1 MAQHSRERACLEDPF
16 AELPFDL
23 PMDGGV
29 LREASSPAMKCW
41 HWISLTAVAW
51 AMVACAGR
59 RGGGEGAPVASTGG
73 AARSGESIYRRDCA
87 RCHGPQGEG
96 VAGQYDE
103 TLYGEQSVTSLAR
116 YIHRTMP
123 DDRKEKTSEVE
134 ALAVAEFIHS
144 AFYSPQ
150 ARARNTPARI
160 DFSRLTQR
168 RYRESVADLISG
180 FTPVRQTSQSG
191 GLQAEYFQSKGMN
204 KKDKSALKRIDPF
217 IRFDY
222 GTNSPTP
229 DITAD
234 QFSIAWSGSV
244 LAPESGEYQFRVTT
258 PNGARLY
265 VNTDLAAGDSNR
277 RDDSDAKREAALVDL
292 WVSSGGVERQ
302 ATASLYLLGGR
313 SYPLRLDY
321 FKFKEKTAAIRLE
334 WKPPQGPWAVIPAS
348 VLSPENSSATPVIG
362 TAFPADDSSL
372 GYERGHAIS
381 KEWWRTIT
389 RAGTETSEL
398 VAGRIHRLANIPAST
413 TNRSDL
419 SARMQ
424 DFCGQFAE
432 RAFRR
437 PLDTELRSRVVTR
450 WFQPGIALEDSVKR
464 SVLATMTSPRFLYP
478 ELAGQQDS
486 HTVAARLALVLWDSL
501 PDEALRKAADRGEL
515 MTPEQI
521 RAQAQRMVRNPRTR
535 AKMGGFFDHWLDTD
549 EAQDLAKDPK
559 TYPGFD
565 AELIQDLRTSLNH
578 FVESVVWSDAS
589 DYRQLLL
596 SDELHLN
603 AALRRYYG
611 VEKNER
617 PPGAT
622 HAPAEADAFIP
633 VRFDPEQRAGV
644 LTHPFLLSTHAYY
657 RSSSP
662 IHRGVFLTRN
672 VLGRFLKPPPM
683 AIEFMDDRFDPSLT
697 MREKV
702 TQLTEKPQCMACHA
716 TINPLGFSL
725 EQFDAVGRFRSEDN
739 RKPVNATS
747 EYLTADGKT
756 VTLRGP
762 RDLAR
767 HAAESPEA
775 RRGFVRQLFQYTVQ
789 QAPTAYGPDRL
800 QKLDSAFQESGCNIR
815 QLLVEIAIQSATF
828 DPKNPPGK

>member
-1 MAQHSRERACLEDPF
+1 MNALNLAIDPRREFRDWTR
-16 AELPFDL
+16 
-23 PMDGGV
+23 V
-29 LREASSPAMKCW
+29 RMKRF
-41 HWISLTAVAW
+41 HWISLIVTGLTVA
-51 AMVACAGR
+51 ACAGR
-59 RGGGEGAPVASTGG
+59 RGGSASSVAHATAST
-73 AARSGESIYRRDCA
+73 RSGDTIYREDCA

-103 TLYGEQSVTSLAR
+103 TLYGEQSVASLAR

-123 DDRKEKTSEVE
+123 DDRPEKTSE
-134 ALAVAEFIHS
+134 ADARLVAEFIHG

-150 ARARNTPARI
+150 ARARNTPERI
-160 DFSRLTQR
+160 EFSRLTQR
-168 RYRESVADLISG
+168 RYRESIADLLSG
-180 FTPVRQTSQSG
+180 FTESRQTERSG

-204 KKDKSALKRIDPF
+204 KKDKSALQRIDPTV
-217 IRFDY
+217 RFDF

-277 RDDSDAKREAALVDL
+277 RDDSDAKREVALIDL

-302 ATASLYLLGGR
+302 GSGALYLLGGR

-321 FKFKEKTAAIRLE
+321 FKFKEKTAAVRLE
-334 WKPPQGPWAVIPAS
+334 WKPPHGPWTGIPSS
-348 VLSPENSSATPVIG
+348 VLSPDPSSATPVIG

-372 GYERGHAIS
+372 GYERGHSIS

-389 RAGTETSEL
+389 RAGTETSER
-398 VAGRIHRLANIPAST
+398 VAGRIHRLAGIPANQ
-413 TNRSDL
+413 TNRTEL
-419 SARMQ
+419 SRRMQ
-424 DFCGQFAE
+424 DFCAQLAE

-437 PLDTELRSRVVTR
+437 PLDAELRRRTVDV
-450 WFQPGIALEDSVKR
+450 WFQPGVALEDSVKR
-464 SVLATMTSPRFLYP
+464 SVLAVLTSPRFLYP
-478 ELAGQQDS
+478 ELEGRQDS
-486 HTVAARLALVLWDSL
+486 HATAARLALVLWDSL
-501 PDEALRKAADRGEL
+501 PDEALRKAADRNEVT
-515 MTPEQI
+515 TPEQI
-521 RAQAQRMVRNPRTR
+521 RAQAQRMIQNPR
-535 AKMGGFFDHWLDTD
+535 AKAKLRGFFDHWLDTD
-549 EAQDLAKDPK
+549 AADEIAKDPK
-559 TYPGFD
+559 AYPGFD
-565 AELIQDLRTSLNH
+565 AELVQDLRTSLNH
-578 FVESVVWSDAS
+578 FVESVVWSPAS

-596 SDELHLN
+596 SDEIHLN
-603 AALRRYYG
+603 APLRRYYG
-611 VEKNER
+611 VESAR
-617 PPGAT
+617 SLHGGAGGGST
-622 HAPAEADAFIP
+622 NAVDDAFVP

-644 LTHPFLLSTHAYY
+644 LTHPFLLSAHSYY

-662 IHRGVFLTRN
+662 IHRGVFLTRK

-725 EQFDAVGRFRSEDN
+725 EQFDAAGRFRLEDT
-739 RKPVNATS
+739 RKPVNATA
-747 EYLTADGKT
+747 EYQTADGKT
-756 VTLRGP
+756 LTLRGP

-767 HAAESPEA
+767 HAAESPDA
-775 RRGFVRQLFQYTVQ
+775 RRGFVRQLFQHTVQ
-789 QAPTAYGPDRL
+789 QAPGAYGAESLP
-800 QKLDSAFQESGCNIR
+800 KLDSAFEDSGCNIR
-815 QLLVEIAIQSATF
+815 QLLVEIAVHTATL
-828 DPKNPPGK
+828 DPKNLSRK

>member
-1 MAQHSRERACLEDPF
+1 
-16 AELPFDL
+16 
-23 PMDGGV
+23 
-29 LREASSPAMKCW
+29 MKRF
-41 HWISLTAVAW
+41 HWISLIVTGLTVA
-51 AMVACAGR
+51 ACAGR
-59 RGGGEGAPVASTGG
+59 RGGSDSSVARATAPT
-73 AARSGESIYRRDCA
+73 RSGDIIYREDCA

-103 TLYGEQSVTSLAR
+103 TLYGEQSVASLAR

-123 DDRKEKTSEVE
+123 DDRKEKTSE
-134 ALAVAEFIHS
+134 ADARMVAEFIHG

-150 ARARNTPARI
+150 ARARNTPERI
-160 DFSRLTQR
+160 EFSRLTQR
-168 RYRESVADLISG
+168 RYRESVADLLSG
-180 FTPVRQTSQSG
+180 FTESRQTERSG

-204 KKDKSALKRIDPF
+204 KKDKSALQRVDP
-217 IRFDY
+217 IVRFDY

-244 LAPESGEYQFRVTT
+244 LAPESGDYQFRVTT

-277 RDDSDAKREAALVDL
+277 RDDSDAKREAALIDL

-302 ATASLYLLGGR
+302 GAGALYLLGGR

-321 FKFKEKTAAIRLE
+321 FKFKEKTAAVKLE
-334 WKPPQGPWAVIPAS
+334 WKPPHGPWTLIPSS
-348 VLSPENSSATPVIG
+348 VLSPDPSSATPVIG

-372 GYERGHAIS
+372 GYERGHSIS

-398 VAGRIHRLANIPAST
+398 VAGRIHRLAGIPADQ
-413 TNRSDL
+413 TNRAEL
-419 SARMQ
+419 SRRMQ
-424 DFCGQFAE
+424 DFCAQLAE

-437 PLDTELRSRVVTR
+437 PLDTELRRRTVDL
-450 WFQPGIALEDSVKR
+450 WFQPGVALEDSVKR
-464 SVLATMTSPRFLYP
+464 SVLAVMTSPRFLYP
-478 ELAGQQDS
+478 ETEGRQDS
-486 HTVAARLALVLWDSL
+486 HSTAARLALVLWDSL
-501 PDEALRKAADRGEL
+501 PDEVLRKAADRGEVS
-515 MTPEQI
+515 TPEQI
-521 RAQAQRMVRNPRTR
+521 RAQARRMIQNPR
-535 AKMGGFFDHWLDTD
+535 AKAKLRGFFDHWLDTD
-549 EAQDLAKDPK
+549 AADEIARDPK
-559 TYPGFD
+559 AYPGFD
-565 AELIQDLRTSLNH
+565 AELVQDLRTSLNH
-578 FVESVVWSDAS
+578 FVESVVWSPSS

-603 AALRRYYG
+603 APLRRYYG
-611 VEKNER
+611 VE
-617 PPGAT
+617 GARSLHGGEGGGST
-622 HAPAEADAFIP
+622 NAVADAFVP

-644 LTHPFLLSTHAYY
+644 LTHPFLLSAHSYY

-662 IHRGVFLTRN
+662 IHRGVFLTRK

-725 EQFDAVGRFRSEDN
+725 EQFDAAGRFRLEDG
-739 RKPVNATS
+739 RKPVNATA
-747 EYLTADGKT
+747 EYQTADGKT
-756 VTLRGP
+756 LTLRGP

-767 HAAESPEA
+767 HAAESPDA
-775 RRGFVRQLFQYTVQ
+775 RRGFVRQLFQHTVQ
-789 QAPTAYGPDRL
+789 QAPGAYGAESL
-800 QKLDSAFQESGCNIR
+800 QKLDSGFEHSGCNIR
-815 QLLVEIAIQSATF
+815 ELLVEIAVHTATL
-828 DPKNPPGK
+828 DPKNLSRK

>member
-1 MAQHSRERACLEDPF
+1 
-16 AELPFDL
+16 
-23 PMDGGV
+23 
-29 LREASSPAMKCW
+29 
-41 HWISLTAVAW
+41 
-51 AMVACAGR
+51 
-59 RGGGEGAPVASTGG
+59 
-73 AARSGESIYRRDCA
+73 
-87 RCHGPQGEG
+87 
-96 VAGQYDE
+96 
-103 TLYGEQSVTSLAR
+103 
-116 YIHRTMP
+116 
-123 DDRKEKTSEVE
+123 
-134 ALAVAEFIHS
+134 
-144 AFYSPQ
+144 
-150 ARARNTPARI
+150 
-160 DFSRLTQR
+160 
-168 RYRESVADLISG
+168 
-180 FTPVRQTSQSG
+180 
-191 GLQAEYFQSKGMN
+191 
-204 KKDKSALKRIDPF
+204 
-217 IRFDY
+217 
-222 GTNSPTP
+222 
-229 DITAD
+229 
-234 QFSIAWSGSV
+234 
-244 LAPESGEYQFRVTT
+244 
-258 PNGARLY
+258 
-265 VNTDLAAGDSNR
+265 
-277 RDDSDAKREAALVDL
+277 
-292 WVSSGGVERQ
+292 
-302 ATASLYLLGGR
+302 
-313 SYPLRLDY
+313 
-321 FKFKEKTAAIRLE
+321 
-334 WKPPQGPWAVIPAS
+334 
-348 VLSPENSSATPVIG
+348 
-362 TAFPADDSSL
+362 
-372 GYERGHAIS
+372 
-381 KEWWRTIT
+381 
-389 RAGTETSEL
+389 
-398 VAGRIHRLANIPAST
+398 
-413 TNRSDL
+413 
-419 SARMQ
+419 MQ

-617 PPGAT
+617 PPVAT

>member
-1 MAQHSRERACLEDPF
+1 MRRF
-16 AELPFDL
+16 
-23 PMDGGV
+23 
-29 LREASSPAMKCW
+29 
-41 HWISLTAVAW
+41 HWISLIVAGLTL
-51 AMVACAGR
+51 AACAGR
-59 RGGGEGAPVASTGG
+59 RGGNEGSVAHSTPST
-73 AARSGESIYRRDCA
+73 RSGNSIYREDCA

-123 DDRKEKTSEVE
+123 DDRKEKTSE
-134 ALAVAEFIHS
+134 ADARAVAEFIHG
-144 AFYSPQ
+144 AFYSPH

-160 DFSRLTQR
+160 EFSRLTQR
-168 RYRESVADLISG
+168 RYRESVADLLSG
-180 FTPVRQTSQSG
+180 FAETRQTERSG

-204 KKDKSALKRIDPF
+204 KKDKSALQRIDA
-217 IRFDY
+217 IVRFDF

-229 DITAD
+229 NITAD

-277 RDDSDAKREAALVDL
+277 RDDSDAKREEALVDL

-302 ATASLYLLGGR
+302 GSGTLHLLGGR

-321 FKFKEKTAAIRLE
+321 FKFKEKTAAVRLE
-334 WKPPQGPWAVIPAS
+334 WKPPHGPWTGIPSS
-348 VLSPENSSATPVIG
+348 VLSPDASSATPIIG
-362 TAFPADDSSL
+362 TAFPAEDSSL
-372 GYERGHAIS
+372 GYERGHSIS

-398 VAGRIHRLANIPAST
+398 VAERLPRLAGLPADL
-413 TNRSDL
+413 TNRTEL
-419 SARMQ
+419 SRRMQ
-424 DFCGQFAE
+424 DFCAQLAE

-437 PLDTELRSRVVTR
+437 PLDTELRHRTVDL
-450 WFQPGIALEDSVKR
+450 WFQPGVALEDSVKR
-464 SVLATMTSPRFLYP
+464 SVLAVMTSPRFLYP
-478 ELAGQQDS
+478 ESEGRQDS
-486 HTVAARLALVLWDSL
+486 HATAARLALVLWDSL
-501 PDEALRKAADRGEL
+501 PDETLRKAANRGEVS
-515 MTPEQI
+515 TPDQI
-521 RAQAQRMVRNPRTR
+521 RAQARRMIQNPR
-535 AKMGGFFDHWLDTD
+535 AKAKLRGFFDHWLDA
-549 EAQDLAKDPK
+549 EAADDIAKDPK
-559 TYPGFD
+559 SYPGFD
-565 AELIQDLRTSLNH
+565 AELVQDLRTSLNH
-578 FVESVVWSDAS
+578 FVDSVVWSEAS

-603 AALRRYYG
+603 ASLHRYYG
-611 VEKNER
+611 VESLGSTQR
-617 PPGAT
+617 GVGGGAT
-622 HAPAEADAFIP
+622 NALDDAFVP
-633 VRFDPEQRAGV
+633 VRFNPEQRAGV
-644 LTHPFLLSTHAYY
+644 LTHPFLLSAHSYY

-662 IHRGVFLTRN
+662 IHRGVFLTRK

-725 EQFDAVGRFRSEDN
+725 EQFDAAGRFRLEDT

-747 EYLTADGKT
+747 EYQTADGKT
-756 VTLRGP
+756 LTLRGP

-767 HAAESPEA
+767 HAAESPDA
-775 RRGFVRQLFQYTVQ
+775 RRGFVRQLFQNTVQ
-789 QAPTAYGPDRL
+789 QAPDAYGVGSL
-800 QKLDSAFQESGCNIR
+800 QKLDLAFEHSGCNVR
-815 QLLVEIAIQSATF
+815 QLLVEIAVHTATL
-828 DPKNPPGK
+828 DPKNPSRK

>member
-1 MAQHSRERACLEDPF
+1 MRRF
-16 AELPFDL
+16 
-23 PMDGGV
+23 
-29 LREASSPAMKCW
+29 
-41 HWISLTAVAW
+41 HWISLIVAGLTL
-51 AMVACAGR
+51 AACAGR
-59 RGGGEGAPVASTGG
+59 RGGNEGSVAHSTPST
-73 AARSGESIYRRDCA
+73 RSGNTIYREDCA

-103 TLYGEQSVTSLAR
+103 TLYGEQSMTSLAR

-123 DDRKEKTSEVE
+123 DDRKEKTSE
-134 ALAVAEFIHS
+134 ADARAVAEFIHG

-160 DFSRLTQR
+160 EFSRLTQR
-168 RYRESVADLISG
+168 RYRESVADLLSG
-180 FTPVRQTSQSG
+180 FAETRQTERSG

-204 KKDKSALKRIDPF
+204 KKDKSALQRIDP
-217 IRFDY
+217 IVRFDF

-277 RDDSDAKREAALVDL
+277 RDDSDAKREEALVDL

-302 ATASLYLLGGR
+302 GSGTLYLLGGR

-321 FKFKEKTAAIRLE
+321 FKFKEKTAAVRLE
-334 WKPPQGPWAVIPAS
+334 WKPPHGPWTGIPSS
-348 VLSPENSSATPVIG
+348 VLSPDGSSATPIIG
-362 TAFPADDSSL
+362 TAFPAEDSSL
-372 GYERGHAIS
+372 GYERGHSIS

-398 VAGRIHRLANIPAST
+398 VAERIRRLASLPADL
-413 TNRSDL
+413 TNRTEL
-419 SARMQ
+419 SRRMQ
-424 DFCGQFAE
+424 DFCSQLAE

-437 PLDTELRSRVVTR
+437 PLDTELRHRTVDL
-450 WFQPGIALEDSVKR
+450 WFQPGVALEDSVKR
-464 SVLATMTSPRFLYP
+464 SVLAVMTSPRFLYP
-478 ELAGQQDS
+478 ESEGRQDS
-486 HTVAARLALVLWDSL
+486 HTAAARLALVLWDSL
-501 PDEALRKAADRGEL
+501 PDETLRKAANRGEVS
-515 MTPEQI
+515 TPDQI
-521 RAQAQRMVRNPRTR
+521 RAQARRMIQNPR
-535 AKMGGFFDHWLDTD
+535 AKAKLRRFFDHWLDA
-549 EAQDLAKDPK
+549 EAADDIAKDPK
-559 TYPGFD
+559 SYPGFD
-565 AELIQDLRTSLNH
+565 AEMVQDLRTSLNH
-578 FVESVVWSDAS
+578 FVDSVVWSDAS

-596 SDELHLN
+596 SDELYLN
-603 AALRRYYG
+603 APLHRYYG
-611 VEKNER
+611 VESLGNTNR
-617 PPGAT
+617 GSSGGAT
-622 HAPAEADAFIP
+622 NTLDDAFVP
-633 VRFDPEQRAGV
+633 VRFNPEQRAGV
-644 LTHPFLLSTHAYY
+644 LTHPFLLSAHSYY

-662 IHRGVFLTRN
+662 IHRGVFLTRK

-725 EQFDAVGRFRSEDN
+725 EQFDAAGRFRLEDT

-747 EYLTADGKT
+747 EYQTADGKT
-756 VTLRGP
+756 LTLRGP

-767 HAAESPEA
+767 HAAESPDA
-775 RRGFVRQLFQYTVQ
+775 RRGFVRQLFQHTVQ
-789 QAPTAYGPDRL
+789 QAPDAYGAGSL
-800 QKLDSAFQESGCNIR
+800 QKLDLAFEHSCCNVR
-815 QLLVEIAIQSATF
+815 QLLVEIAVHTATL
-828 DPKNPPGK
+828 DPKNPSRK

>member
-1 MAQHSRERACLEDPF
+1 MRRF
-16 AELPFDL
+16 
-23 PMDGGV
+23 
-29 LREASSPAMKCW
+29 
-41 HWISLTAVAW
+41 HWVSLIVAGLTL
-51 AMVACAGR
+51 AACAGR
-59 RGGGEGAPVASTGG
+59 RGGNEGSVAHSTPST
-73 AARSGESIYRRDCA
+73 RSGNIIYREDCA

-103 TLYGEQSVTSLAR
+103 TLYGEQSMTSLAR

-123 DDRKEKTSEVE
+123 DDRKEKTSE
-134 ALAVAEFIHS
+134 ADARAVAEFIHG

-160 DFSRLTQR
+160 EFSRLTQR
-168 RYRESVADLISG
+168 RYRESVADLLSG
-180 FTPVRQTSQSG
+180 FAETRQTERSG

-204 KKDKSALKRIDPF
+204 KKDKSALQRIDP
-217 IRFDY
+217 IVRFDF

-229 DITAD
+229 HITAD

-277 RDDSDAKREAALVDL
+277 RDDSDAKREVALVDL

-302 ATASLYLLGGR
+302 GSGTLYLLGGR

-321 FKFKEKTAAIRLE
+321 FKFKEKTAAVRLE
-334 WKPPQGPWAVIPAS
+334 WKPPHGPWTGIPSS
-348 VLSPENSSATPVIG
+348 VLSPDASSATPIIG
-362 TAFPADDSSL
+362 TAFPAEDSSL
-372 GYERGHAIS
+372 GYERGHSIS

-398 VAGRIHRLANIPAST
+398 VAERIRRLAGLPADL
-413 TNRSDL
+413 TNRTEL
-419 SARMQ
+419 SRRMQ
-424 DFCGQFAE
+424 DFCSQLAE

-437 PLDTELRSRVVTR
+437 PLDAELRHRTVDL
-450 WFQPGIALEDSVKR
+450 WFQPGVALEDSVKR
-464 SVLATMTSPRFLYP
+464 SVLAVMTSPRFLYP
-478 ELAGQQDS
+478 ESEGRQDS
-486 HTVAARLALVLWDSL
+486 HATAARLALVLWDSL
-501 PDEALRKAADRGEL
+501 PDEALRKAANRGEVS
-515 MTPEQI
+515 TPDQI
-521 RAQAQRMVRNPRTR
+521 RAQARRMIQNPR
-535 AKMGGFFDHWLDTD
+535 AKAKLRGFFDHWLDA
-549 EAQDLAKDPK
+549 EAADDIAKDPK
-559 TYPGFD
+559 SYPGFD
-565 AELIQDLRTSLNH
+565 AEMVQDLRTSLNH
-578 FVESVVWSDAS
+578 FVDSVVWSDAS

-596 SDELHLN
+596 SDEIYLN
-603 AALRRYYG
+603 APLRRYYG
-611 VEKNER
+611 VESLGSTQR
-617 PPGAT
+617 GVGGGAT
-622 HAPAEADAFIP
+622 NALDDAFVP
-633 VRFDPEQRAGV
+633 VRFNPEQRAGV
-644 LTHPFLLSTHAYY
+644 LTHPFLLSAHSYY

-662 IHRGVFLTRN
+662 IHRGVFLTRK

-725 EQFDAVGRFRSEDN
+725 EQFDAAGRFRLEDT

-747 EYLTADGKT
+747 EYQTADGKT
-756 VTLRGP
+756 LTLRGP

-767 HAAESPEA
+767 HAAESPDA
-775 RRGFVRQLFQYTVQ
+775 RRGFVRQLFQHTVQ
-789 QAPTAYGPDRL
+789 QAPDAYGAGSL
-800 QKLDSAFQESGCNIR
+800 QKLDLAFEHSGCNVR
-815 QLLVEIAIQSATF
+815 QLLVEIAVHTATL
-828 DPKNPPGK
+828 DPKNPSRK

>member
-1 MAQHSRERACLEDPF
+1 
-16 AELPFDL
+16 
-23 PMDGGV
+23 
-29 LREASSPAMKCW
+29 MKRF
-41 HWISLTAVAW
+41 HWISLIVTGLTVA
-51 AMVACAGR
+51 ACAGR
-59 RGGGEGAPVASTGG
+59 RGGNEGSVAHSIPST
-73 AARSGESIYRRDCA
+73 RSGDIIYREDCA

-103 TLYGEQSVTSLAR
+103 TLYGEQSMTSLAR

-123 DDRKEKTSEVE
+123 DDRKEKTSE
-134 ALAVAEFIHS
+134 ADARAVAEFIHG

-160 DFSRLTQR
+160 EFSRLTQR
-168 RYRESVADLISG
+168 RYRESVADLLSG
-180 FTPVRQTSQSG
+180 FTQTRQTERSG

-204 KKDKSALKRIDPF
+204 KKDKSVLQRIDP
-217 IRFDY
+217 IVRFDF

-277 RDDSDAKREAALVDL
+277 RDDSDAKREVALVDL

-302 ATASLYLLGGR
+302 GSGTLYLLGGR

-321 FKFKEKTAAIRLE
+321 FKFKEKTAAVRLE
-334 WKPPQGPWAVIPAS
+334 WKPPHGPWTGIPSS
-348 VLSPENSSATPVIG
+348 VLSPDASSATPIIG
-362 TAFPADDSSL
+362 TAFPAEDSSL
-372 GYERGHAIS
+372 GYERGHSIS

-398 VAGRIHRLANIPAST
+398 VAERIRRLAGLPADL
-413 TNRSDL
+413 TNRTEL
-419 SARMQ
+419 SRRMQ
-424 DFCGQFAE
+424 DFCSQLAE

-437 PLDTELRSRVVTR
+437 PLDTELRHRTVDL
-450 WFQPGIALEDSVKR
+450 WFQPGVALEDSVKR
-464 SVLATMTSPRFLYP
+464 SVLAVMTSPRFLYP
-478 ELAGQQDS
+478 ESEGRQDS
-486 HTVAARLALVLWDSL
+486 HATAARLALVLWDSL
-501 PDEALRKAADRGEL
+501 PDEALRKAADRGEVV
-515 MTPEQI
+515 TPEQI
-521 RAQAQRMVRNPRTR
+521 RAQARRMIQNPR
-535 AKMGGFFDHWLDTD
+535 AKAKLRGFFDHWLDA
-549 EAQDLAKDPK
+549 EAADDIAKDPK
-559 TYPGFD
+559 SYPGFD
-565 AELIQDLRTSLNH
+565 AQLVHDLRTSLNH

-596 SDELHLN
+596 SDEIYLN
-603 AALRRYYG
+603 APLRRYYG
-611 VEKNER
+611 VESLGSTQR
-617 PPGAT
+617 GVGGGAT
-622 HAPAEADAFIP
+622 NALDDAFVP
-633 VRFDPEQRAGV
+633 VRFNPEQRAGV
-644 LTHPFLLSTHAYY
+644 LTHPFLLSAHSYY

-662 IHRGVFLTRN
+662 IHRGVFLTRK

-725 EQFDAVGRFRSEDN
+725 EQFDAAGRFRLEDT

-747 EYLTADGKT
+747 EYQTADGKT
-756 VTLRGP
+756 LTLRGP

-767 HAAESPEA
+767 HAAESPDA
-775 RRGFVRQLFQYTVQ
+775 RRGFVRQLFQHTVQ
-789 QAPTAYGPDRL
+789 QTPDAYGTGSL
-800 QKLDSAFQESGCNIR
+800 QKLDLAFEHSGCNVR
-815 QLLVEIAIQSATF
+815 QLLVEIAVHTATL
-828 DPKNPPGK
+828 DPKNPSRK

>member
-1 MAQHSRERACLEDPF
+1 
-16 AELPFDL
+16 
-23 PMDGGV
+23 
-29 LREASSPAMKCW
+29 MKRF
-41 HWISLTAVAW
+41 HWISLIVTGLTVA
-51 AMVACAGR
+51 ACAGR
-59 RGGGEGAPVASTGG
+59 RGGNEGSVAHSTP
-73 AARSGESIYRRDCA
+73 ATRSGNSIYREDCA

-123 DDRKEKTSEVE
+123 DDRKEKTSE
-134 ALAVAEFIHS
+134 ADARAVAEFIHG

-160 DFSRLTQR
+160 EFSRLTQR
-168 RYRESVADLISG
+168 RYRESVADLLSG
-180 FTPVRQTSQSG
+180 FTQTRQTERSG

-204 KKDKSALKRIDPF
+204 KKDKSALQRIDP
-217 IRFDY
+217 IVHFDF

-277 RDDSDAKREAALVDL
+277 RDDSDAKREEALVDL

-302 ATASLYLLGGR
+302 GSGTLYLLGGR

-321 FKFKEKTAAIRLE
+321 FKFKEKTAAVRLE
-334 WKPPQGPWAVIPAS
+334 WKPPHGPWTGIPSS
-348 VLSPENSSATPVIG
+348 VLSPDGSSATPIIG
-362 TAFPADDSSL
+362 TAFPAEDSSL
-372 GYERGHAIS
+372 GYERGHSIS

-398 VAGRIHRLANIPAST
+398 VAERIRRLAGLPADL
-413 TNRSDL
+413 TNRTEL
-419 SARMQ
+419 SRRMQ
-424 DFCGQFAE
+424 DFCSQLAE

-437 PLDTELRSRVVTR
+437 PLDAELRHRTVDL

-464 SVLATMTSPRFLYP
+464 SVLAVMTSPRFLYP
-478 ELAGQQDS
+478 ESEGRQDS
-486 HTVAARLALVLWDSL
+486 HTAAARLALVLWDSL
-501 PDEALRKAADRGEL
+501 PDEALRKAANRGEVT
-515 MTPEQI
+515 TPDQI
-521 RAQAQRMVRNPRTR
+521 RAQARRMIQNPR
-535 AKMGGFFDHWLDTD
+535 AKAKLRGFFDHWLDA
-549 EAQDLAKDPK
+549 EAADDIAKDPK
-559 TYPGFD
+559 SYPGFD
-565 AELIQDLRTSLNH
+565 AEMVQDLRTSLNH
-578 FVESVVWSDAS
+578 FVDSVVWSDAS

-596 SDELHLN
+596 SDEIYLN
-603 AALRRYYG
+603 APLRRYYG
-611 VEKNER
+611 VESLGSTQR
-617 PPGAT
+617 GAGGGAT
-622 HAPAEADAFIP
+622 NALDDAFIP
-633 VRFDPEQRAGV
+633 VRFNPEQRAGV
-644 LTHPFLLSTHAYY
+644 LTHPFLLSAHSYY

-662 IHRGVFLTRN
+662 IHRGVFLTRK
-672 VLGRFLKPPPM
+672 VLGRFLKPPPR

-725 EQFDAVGRFRSEDN
+725 EQFDAAGRFRLEDT
-739 RKPVNATS
+739 RKPINATS
-747 EYLTADGKT
+747 EYQTADGKT
-756 VTLRGP
+756 LTLRGP

-767 HAAESPEA
+767 HASESPDA
-775 RRGFVRQLFQYTVQ
+775 RRGFVRQLFQHTVQ
-789 QAPTAYGPDRL
+789 QTPDAYGTGSL
-800 QKLDSAFQESGCNIR
+800 QKLDLAFEHSGCNVR
-815 QLLVEIAIQSATF
+815 QLLVEIAVHTATL
-828 DPKNPPGK
+828 DPKNPSRK

>member
-1 MAQHSRERACLEDPF
+1 
-16 AELPFDL
+16 
-23 PMDGGV
+23 
-29 LREASSPAMKCW
+29 MKRF
-41 HWISLTAVAW
+41 HWISLIVTGLTVA
-51 AMVACAGR
+51 ACAGR
-59 RGGGEGAPVASTGG
+59 RGGSASSVAHATAST
-73 AARSGESIYRRDCA
+73 RSGDTIYREDCA

-103 TLYGEQSVTSLAR
+103 TLYGEQSVASLAR

-123 DDRKEKTSEVE
+123 DDRPEKTSE
-134 ALAVAEFIHS
+134 ADARLVAEFIHG

-150 ARARNTPARI
+150 ARARNTPERI
-160 DFSRLTQR
+160 EFSRLTQR
-168 RYRESVADLISG
+168 RYRESIADLLSG
-180 FTPVRQTSQSG
+180 FTESRQTERSG

-204 KKDKSALKRIDPF
+204 KKDKSALQRIDPTV
-217 IRFDY
+217 RFDF

-277 RDDSDAKREAALVDL
+277 RDDSDAKREVALIDL

-302 ATASLYLLGGR
+302 GSGAVYLLGGR

-321 FKFKEKTAAIRLE
+321 FKFKEKTAAVKLE
-334 WKPPQGPWAVIPAS
+334 WKPPHGPWTGIPSS
-348 VLSPENSSATPVIG
+348 VLSPDPSSATPVIG

-372 GYERGHAIS
+372 GYERGHSIS

-389 RAGTETSEL
+389 RAGTETSER
-398 VAGRIHRLANIPAST
+398 VAGRIHRLAGIPANQ
-413 TNRSDL
+413 TNRTEL
-419 SARMQ
+419 SRRMQ
-424 DFCGQFAE
+424 DFCAQLAE

-437 PLDTELRSRVVTR
+437 PLDAELRRRTVDV
-450 WFQPGIALEDSVKR
+450 WFQPGVALEDSVKR
-464 SVLATMTSPRFLYP
+464 SVLAVLTSPRFLYP
-478 ELAGQQDS
+478 ELEGRQDS
-486 HTVAARLALVLWDSL
+486 HATAARLAMVLWDSL
-501 PDEALRKAADRGEL
+501 PDEALRKAADRNEVT
-515 MTPEQI
+515 TPEQI
-521 RAQAQRMVRNPRTR
+521 RAQAQRMIQNPR
-535 AKMGGFFDHWLDTD
+535 AKAKLRGFFDHWLDTD
-549 EAQDLAKDPK
+549 AADEIAKDPK
-559 TYPGFD
+559 AYPGFD
-565 AELIQDLRTSLNH
+565 AELVQDLRTSLNH
-578 FVESVVWSDAS
+578 FVESVVWSPAS

-596 SDELHLN
+596 SDEIHLN
-603 AALRRYYG
+603 ASLRRYYG
-611 VEKNER
+611 VE
-617 PPGAT
+617 GARST
-622 HAPAEADAFIP
+622 HGGAGGGSTNAVDDAFVP

-644 LTHPFLLSTHAYY
+644 LTHPFLLSAHSYY

-662 IHRGVFLTRN
+662 IHRGVFLTRK

-725 EQFDAVGRFRSEDN
+725 EQFDAAGRFRLEDT
-739 RKPVNATS
+739 RKPVNATA
-747 EYLTADGKT
+747 EYQTADGKT
-756 VTLRGP
+756 LTLRGP

-767 HAAESPEA
+767 HAAESPDA
-775 RRGFVRQLFQYTVQ
+775 RRGFVRQLFQHTVQ
-789 QAPTAYGPDRL
+789 QAPGAYGAESLP
-800 QKLDSAFQESGCNIR
+800 KLDSAFEHSGCNIR
-815 QLLVEIAIQSATF
+815 QLLVEIAVHTATL
-828 DPKNPPGK
+828 DPKNLSRK

>member
-1 MAQHSRERACLEDPF
+1 
-16 AELPFDL
+16 
-23 PMDGGV
+23 
-29 LREASSPAMKCW
+29 MKRF
-41 HWISLTAVAW
+41 HWISLIVTGLTVA
-51 AMVACAGR
+51 ACAGR
-59 RGGGEGAPVASTGG
+59 RGGSASSVAHATAST
-73 AARSGESIYRRDCA
+73 RSGDTIYREDCA

-103 TLYGEQSVTSLAR
+103 TLYGEQSVASLAR

-123 DDRKEKTSEVE
+123 DDRPEKTSE
-134 ALAVAEFIHS
+134 ADARLVAEFIHG

-150 ARARNTPARI
+150 ARARNTPERI
-160 DFSRLTQR
+160 EFSRLTQR
-168 RYRESVADLISG
+168 RYRESIADLLSG
-180 FTPVRQTSQSG
+180 FTESRQTERSG

-204 KKDKSALKRIDPF
+204 KKDKSALQRIDPTV
-217 IRFDY
+217 RFDF

-277 RDDSDAKREAALVDL
+277 RDDSDAKREVALIDL

-302 ATASLYLLGGR
+302 GSGALYLLGGR

-321 FKFKEKTAAIRLE
+321 FKFKEKTAAVRLE
-334 WKPPQGPWAVIPAS
+334 WKPPHGPWTGIPSS
-348 VLSPENSSATPVIG
+348 VLSPDPSSATPVIG

-372 GYERGHAIS
+372 GYERGHSIS

-389 RAGTETSEL
+389 RAGTETSER
-398 VAGRIHRLANIPAST
+398 VAGRIHRLAGIPANQ
-413 TNRSDL
+413 TNRTEL
-419 SARMQ
+419 SRRMQ
-424 DFCGQFAE
+424 DFCAQLAE

-437 PLDTELRSRVVTR
+437 PLDAELRRRTVDV
-450 WFQPGIALEDSVKR
+450 WFQPGVALEDSVKR
-464 SVLATMTSPRFLYP
+464 SVLAVLTSPRFLYP
-478 ELAGQQDS
+478 ELEGRQDS
-486 HTVAARLALVLWDSL
+486 HATAARLALVLWDSL
-501 PDEALRKAADRGEL
+501 PDEALRKAADRNEVT
-515 MTPEQI
+515 TPEQI
-521 RAQAQRMVRNPRTR
+521 RAQAQRMIQNPR
-535 AKMGGFFDHWLDTD
+535 AKAKLRGFFDHWLDTD
-549 EAQDLAKDPK
+549 AADEIAKDPK
-559 TYPGFD
+559 AYPGFD

-578 FVESVVWSDAS
+578 FVESVVWSPAS

-596 SDELHLN
+596 SDEIHLN
-603 AALRRYYG
+603 APLRRYYG
-611 VEKNER
+611 VESAR
-617 PPGAT
+617 SLHGGAGGGST
-622 HAPAEADAFIP
+622 NAVDDAFVP

-644 LTHPFLLSTHAYY
+644 LTHPFLLSAHSYY

-662 IHRGVFLTRN
+662 IHRGVFLTRK

-725 EQFDAVGRFRSEDN
+725 EQFDAAGRFRLEDT
-739 RKPVNATS
+739 RKPVNATA
-747 EYLTADGKT
+747 EYQTADGKT
-756 VTLRGP
+756 LTLRGP

-767 HAAESPEA
+767 HAAESPDA
-775 RRGFVRQLFQYTVQ
+775 RRGFVRQLFQHTVQ
-789 QAPTAYGPDRL
+789 QAPGAYGAESLP
-800 QKLDSAFQESGCNIR
+800 KLDSAFEDSGCNIR
-815 QLLVEIAIQSATF
+815 QLLVEIAVHTATL
-828 DPKNPPGK
+828 DPKNLSRK

>member
-1 MAQHSRERACLEDPF
+1 MNALNLAIDPRREFRDWTR
-16 AELPFDL
+16 
-23 PMDGGV
+23 V
-29 LREASSPAMKCW
+29 RMKRF
-41 HWISLTAVAW
+41 HWISLIVTGLTVA
-51 AMVACAGR
+51 ACAGR
-59 RGGGEGAPVASTGG
+59 RGGSASSVAHATAST
-73 AARSGESIYRRDCA
+73 RSGDTIYREDCA

-103 TLYGEQSVTSLAR
+103 TLYGEQSVASLAR

-123 DDRKEKTSEVE
+123 DDRPEKTSE
-134 ALAVAEFIHS
+134 ADARLVAEFIHG

-150 ARARNTPARI
+150 ARARNTPERI
-160 DFSRLTQR
+160 EFSRLTQR
-168 RYRESVADLISG
+168 RYRESIADLLSG
-180 FTPVRQTSQSG
+180 FTESRQTERSG

-204 KKDKSALKRIDPF
+204 KKDKSALQRIDPTV
-217 IRFDY
+217 RFDF

-277 RDDSDAKREAALVDL
+277 RDDSDAKREVALIDL

-302 ATASLYLLGGR
+302 GSGAVYLLGGR

-321 FKFKEKTAAIRLE
+321 FKFKEKTAAVRLE
-334 WKPPQGPWAVIPAS
+334 WKPPHGPWTGIPSS
-348 VLSPENSSATPVIG
+348 VLSPDPSSATPVIG

-372 GYERGHAIS
+372 GYERGHSIS

-389 RAGTETSEL
+389 RAGTETSER
-398 VAGRIHRLANIPAST
+398 VAGRIHRLAGIPANQ
-413 TNRSDL
+413 TNRTEL
-419 SARMQ
+419 SRRMQ
-424 DFCGQFAE
+424 DFCAQLAE

-437 PLDTELRSRVVTR
+437 PLDAELRRRTVDV
-450 WFQPGIALEDSVKR
+450 WFQPGVALEDSVKR
-464 SVLATMTSPRFLYP
+464 SVLAVLTSPRFLYP
-478 ELAGQQDS
+478 ELEGRQDS
-486 HTVAARLALVLWDSL
+486 HATAARLALVLWDSL
-501 PDEALRKAADRGEL
+501 PDEALRKAADRNEVT
-515 MTPEQI
+515 TPEQI
-521 RAQAQRMVRNPRTR
+521 RAQAQRMIQNPR
-535 AKMGGFFDHWLDTD
+535 AKAKLRGFFDHWLDTD
-549 EAQDLAKDPK
+549 AADEIAKDPK
-559 TYPGFD
+559 AYPGFD
-565 AELIQDLRTSLNH
+565 AELVQDLRTSLNH
-578 FVESVVWSDAS
+578 FVESVVWSPAS

-596 SDELHLN
+596 SDEIHLN
-603 AALRRYYG
+603 APLRRYYG
-611 VEKNER
+611 VESAR
-617 PPGAT
+617 SLHGGAGGGST
-622 HAPAEADAFIP
+622 NAVDDAFVP

-644 LTHPFLLSTHAYY
+644 LTHPFLLSAHSYY

-662 IHRGVFLTRN
+662 IHRGVFLTRK

-725 EQFDAVGRFRSEDN
+725 EQFDAAGRFRLEDT
-739 RKPVNATS
+739 RKPVNATA
-747 EYLTADGKT
+747 EYQTADGKT
-756 VTLRGP
+756 LTLRGP

-767 HAAESPEA
+767 HAAESPDA
-775 RRGFVRQLFQYTVQ
+775 RRGFVRQLFQHTVQ
-789 QAPTAYGPDRL
+789 QAPGAYGAESLP
-800 QKLDSAFQESGCNIR
+800 KLDSGFEHSNCNIR
-815 QLLVEIAIQSATF
+815 ELLVEIAVHTATL
-828 DPKNPPGK
+828 DPKNLSRK

>member
-1 MAQHSRERACLEDPF
+1 
-16 AELPFDL
+16 
-23 PMDGGV
+23 
-29 LREASSPAMKCW
+29 MKRF
-41 HWISLTAVAW
+41 HWISLIVTGLTVA
-51 AMVACAGR
+51 ACAGR
-59 RGGGEGAPVASTGG
+59 RGGNEGSVAHSTP
-73 AARSGESIYRRDCA
+73 ATRSGNSIYREDCA

-103 TLYGEQSVTSLAR
+103 TLYGEQSMTSLAR

-123 DDRKEKTSEVE
+123 DDRKEKTSE
-134 ALAVAEFIHS
+134 ADARAVAEFIHG

-160 DFSRLTQR
+160 EFSRLTQR
-168 RYRESVADLISG
+168 RYRESVADLLSG
-180 FTPVRQTSQSG
+180 FAETRQTERSR

-204 KKDKSALKRIDPF
+204 KKDKSALQRIDP
-217 IRFDY
+217 IVRFDF

-277 RDDSDAKREAALVDL
+277 RDDSDAKREVALVDL

-302 ATASLYLLGGR
+302 GSGALYLLGGR

-321 FKFKEKTAAIRLE
+321 FKFKEKTAAVRLE
-334 WKPPQGPWAVIPAS
+334 WKPPHGPWTGIPSS
-348 VLSPENSSATPVIG
+348 VLSPDASSATPIIG
-362 TAFPADDSSL
+362 TAFPAEDSSL
-372 GYERGHAIS
+372 GYERGHSIS

-398 VAGRIHRLANIPAST
+398 VAERIHRLAGLPADL
-413 TNRSDL
+413 TNRTEL
-419 SARMQ
+419 SRRMQ
-424 DFCGQFAE
+424 DFCAQLAE

-437 PLDTELRSRVVTR
+437 PLDTELRHRTVDL
-450 WFQPGIALEDSVKR
+450 WFQPGVALEDSVKR
-464 SVLATMTSPRFLYP
+464 SVLAVMTSPRFLYP
-478 ELAGQQDS
+478 ESVGRQDS
-486 HTVAARLALVLWDSL
+486 HATAARLALVLWDSL
-501 PDEALRKAADRGEL
+501 PDETLRKAADRGEVS
-515 MTPEQI
+515 TPEQI
-521 RAQAQRMVRNPRTR
+521 RAQARRMIQNPR
-535 AKMGGFFDHWLDTD
+535 AKAKLRGFFDHWLDA
-549 EAQDLAKDPK
+549 EAADDIAKDPK
-559 TYPGFD
+559 SYPGFD
-565 AELIQDLRTSLNH
+565 AEMVQDLRTSLNH
-578 FVESVVWSDAS
+578 FVDSVVWSDAS

-596 SDELHLN
+596 SDELYLN
-603 AALRRYYG
+603 APLRRYYG
-611 VEKNER
+611 VESLGSTQR
-617 PPGAT
+617 GAGGGT
-622 HAPAEADAFIP
+622 TNALDDAFVP
-633 VRFDPEQRAGV
+633 VRFNPEQRAGV
-644 LTHPFLLSTHAYY
+644 LTHPFLLSAHSYY

-662 IHRGVFLTRN
+662 IHRGVFLTRK

-725 EQFDAVGRFRSEDN
+725 EQFDAVGRFRREDT
-739 RKPVNATS
+739 RKPVNATA
-747 EYLTADGKT
+747 EYQTADGKT
-756 VTLRGP
+756 LTLRGP

-767 HAAESPEA
+767 HASESPDA
-775 RRGFVRQLFQYTVQ
+775 RRGFVRQLFQHTVQ
-789 QAPTAYGPDRL
+789 QAPDAYGAGSL
-800 QKLDSAFQESGCNIR
+800 QKLDLAFEHSGCNVR
-815 QLLVEIAIQSATF
+815 QLLVEIAVHTATL
-828 DPKNPPGK
+828 DPKNPSRK

>member
-1 MAQHSRERACLEDPF
+1 MRRF
-16 AELPFDL
+16 
-23 PMDGGV
+23 
-29 LREASSPAMKCW
+29 
-41 HWISLTAVAW
+41 HWVSLIVAGLTL
-51 AMVACAGR
+51 AACAGR
-59 RGGGEGAPVASTGG
+59 RGGNEGSVAHSTPST
-73 AARSGESIYRRDCA
+73 RSGNIIYREDCA

-103 TLYGEQSVTSLAR
+103 TLYGEQSMTSLAR

-123 DDRKEKTSEVE
+123 DDRKEKTSE
-134 ALAVAEFIHS
+134 ADARAVAEFIHG

-160 DFSRLTQR
+160 EFSRLTQR
-168 RYRESVADLISG
+168 RYRESVADLLSG
-180 FTPVRQTSQSG
+180 FTQTRQTERSG

-204 KKDKSALKRIDPF
+204 KKDKSALQRIDP
-217 IRFDY
+217 IVRFDF

-229 DITAD
+229 HITAD

-277 RDDSDAKREAALVDL
+277 RDDSDAKREVALVDL

-302 ATASLYLLGGR
+302 GSGTLYLLGGR

-321 FKFKEKTAAIRLE
+321 FKFKEKTAAVRLE
-334 WKPPQGPWAVIPAS
+334 WKPPHGPWTGIPSS
-348 VLSPENSSATPVIG
+348 VLSPDASSATPIIG
-362 TAFPADDSSL
+362 TAFPAEDSSL
-372 GYERGHAIS
+372 GYERGHSIS

-398 VAGRIHRLANIPAST
+398 VAERIRRLAGLPADL
-413 TNRSDL
+413 TNRTEL
-419 SARMQ
+419 SRRMQ
-424 DFCGQFAE
+424 DFCSQLAE

-437 PLDTELRSRVVTR
+437 PLDAELRHRTVDL

-464 SVLATMTSPRFLYP
+464 SVLAVMTSPRFLYP
-478 ELAGQQDS
+478 ESEGRQDS
-486 HTVAARLALVLWDSL
+486 HATAARLALVLWDSL
-501 PDEALRKAADRGEL
+501 PDEALRKAANRGEVS
-515 MTPEQI
+515 TPDQI
-521 RAQAQRMVRNPRTR
+521 RAQARRMIQNPR
-535 AKMGGFFDHWLDTD
+535 AKAKLRGFFDHWLDA
-549 EAQDLAKDPK
+549 EAADDIAKDPK
-559 TYPGFD
+559 SYPGFD
-565 AELIQDLRTSLNH
+565 AEMVQDLRTSLNH
-578 FVESVVWSDAS
+578 FVDSVVWSDAS

-596 SDELHLN
+596 SDEIYLN
-603 AALRRYYG
+603 APLRRYYG
-611 VEKNER
+611 VESLGSTQR
-617 PPGAT
+617 GVGGGAT
-622 HAPAEADAFIP
+622 NALDDAFVP
-633 VRFDPEQRAGV
+633 VRFNPEQRAGV
-644 LTHPFLLSTHAYY
+644 LTHPFLLSAHSYY

-662 IHRGVFLTRN
+662 LHRGVFLTRK

-725 EQFDAVGRFRSEDN
+725 EQFDAAGRFRLEDT

-747 EYLTADGKT
+747 EYQTADGKT
-756 VTLRGP
+756 LTLRGP

-767 HAAESPEA
+767 HAAESPDA
-775 RRGFVRQLFQYTVQ
+775 RRGFVRQLFQHTVQ
-789 QAPTAYGPDRL
+789 QAPDAYGAGSL
-800 QKLDSAFQESGCNIR
+800 QKLDLAFEHSGCNVR
-815 QLLVEIAIQSATF
+815 QLLVEIAVHTATL
-828 DPKNPPGK
+828 DPKNPSRK

>member
-1 MAQHSRERACLEDPF
+1 MNALNLAIDPRREFRDWTR
-16 AELPFDL
+16 
-23 PMDGGV
+23 V
-29 LREASSPAMKCW
+29 RMKRF
-41 HWISLTAVAW
+41 HWISLIVTGLTVA
-51 AMVACAGR
+51 ACAGR
-59 RGGGEGAPVASTGG
+59 RGGSASSVAHATAST
-73 AARSGESIYRRDCA
+73 RSGDTISREDCA

-103 TLYGEQSVTSLAR
+103 TLYGEQSVASLAR

-123 DDRKEKTSEVE
+123 DDRPEKTSE
-134 ALAVAEFIHS
+134 ADARLVAEFIHG

-150 ARARNTPARI
+150 ARARNTPERI
-160 DFSRLTQR
+160 EFSRLTQR
-168 RYRESVADLISG
+168 RYRESIADLLSG
-180 FTPVRQTSQSG
+180 FTESRQTERSG

-204 KKDKSALKRIDPF
+204 KKDKSALQRIDPTV
-217 IRFDY
+217 RFDF

-277 RDDSDAKREAALVDL
+277 RDDSDAKREVALIDL

-302 ATASLYLLGGR
+302 GSGAVYLLGGR

-321 FKFKEKTAAIRLE
+321 FKFKEKTAAVRLE
-334 WKPPQGPWAVIPAS
+334 WKPPHGPWTGIPSS
-348 VLSPENSSATPVIG
+348 VLSPDPSSAIPVIG

-372 GYERGHAIS
+372 GYERGHSIS

-389 RAGTETSEL
+389 RAGTEASER
-398 VAGRIHRLANIPAST
+398 VAGRIHRLAGIPANQ
-413 TNRSDL
+413 TNRTEL
-419 SARMQ
+419 SRRMQ
-424 DFCGQFAE
+424 DFCAQLAE

-437 PLDTELRSRVVTR
+437 PLDAELRRRTVDV
-450 WFQPGIALEDSVKR
+450 WFQPGVALEDSVKR
-464 SVLATMTSPRFLYP
+464 SVLAVLTSPRFLYP
-478 ELAGQQDS
+478 ELEGRQDS
-486 HTVAARLALVLWDSL
+486 HARAARLALVLWDSL
-501 PDEALRKAADRGEL
+501 PDEALRKAADRNEVT
-515 MTPEQI
+515 TPEQI
-521 RAQAQRMVRNPRTR
+521 RAQAQRMIQNPR
-535 AKMGGFFDHWLDTD
+535 AKAKLRGFFDHWLDTD
-549 EAQDLAKDPK
+549 AADEIAKDPK
-559 TYPGFD
+559 AYPGFD
-565 AELIQDLRTSLNH
+565 AELVQDLRTSLNH
-578 FVESVVWSDAS
+578 FVESVVWSPAS

-596 SDELHLN
+596 SDEIHLN
-603 AALRRYYG
+603 ASLRRYYG
-611 VEKNER
+611 VESAR
-617 PPGAT
+617 SLHGGAAGGST
-622 HAPAEADAFIP
+622 NAVDDAFVP

-644 LTHPFLLSTHAYY
+644 LTHPFLLSAHSYY

-662 IHRGVFLTRN
+662 IHRGVFLTRK

-725 EQFDAVGRFRSEDN
+725 EQFDAVGRFRLKDTQ
-739 RKPVNATS
+739 KPVNATA
-747 EYLTADGKT
+747 EYQTADGKT
-756 VTLRGP
+756 LTLRGP

-767 HAAESPEA
+767 HAAESPDA
-775 RRGFVRQLFQYTVQ
+775 RRGFVRQLFQHTVQ
-789 QAPTAYGPDRL
+789 QAPGAYGAESLP
-800 QKLDSAFQESGCNIR
+800 KLDSGFEHSNCNIR
-815 QLLVEIAIQSATF
+815 ELLVEIAVHTATL
-828 DPKNPPGK
+828 DPKNLSRK

>member
-1 MAQHSRERACLEDPF
+1 
-16 AELPFDL
+16 
-23 PMDGGV
+23 
-29 LREASSPAMKCW
+29 MKRF
-41 HWISLTAVAW
+41 HWISLIVTGLTVA
-51 AMVACAGR
+51 ACAGR
-59 RGGGEGAPVASTGG
+59 RGGSASSVAHATAST
-73 AARSGESIYRRDCA
+73 RSGDTIYREDCA

-103 TLYGEQSVTSLAR
+103 TLYGEQSVASLAR

-123 DDRKEKTSEVE
+123 DDRPEKTSE
-134 ALAVAEFIHS
+134 ADARLVAEFIHG

-150 ARARNTPARI
+150 ARARNTPERI
-160 DFSRLTQR
+160 EFSRLTQR
-168 RYRESVADLISG
+168 RYRESIADLLSG
-180 FTPVRQTSQSG
+180 FTESRQTERSG

-204 KKDKSALKRIDPF
+204 KKDKSALQRIDPTV
-217 IRFDY
+217 RFDF

-277 RDDSDAKREAALVDL
+277 RDDSDAKREVALIDL

-302 ATASLYLLGGR
+302 GSGAVYLLGGR

-321 FKFKEKTAAIRLE
+321 FKFKEKTAAVRLE
-334 WKPPQGPWAVIPAS
+334 WKPPHGPWTGIPSS
-348 VLSPENSSATPVIG
+348 VLSPDPSSATPVIG

-372 GYERGHAIS
+372 GYERGHSIS

-389 RAGTETSEL
+389 RAGTETSER
-398 VAGRIHRLANIPAST
+398 VAGRIHRLAGIPANQ
-413 TNRSDL
+413 TNRTEL
-419 SARMQ
+419 SRRMQ
-424 DFCGQFAE
+424 DFCAQLAE

-437 PLDTELRSRVVTR
+437 PLDAELRRRTVDV
-450 WFQPGIALEDSVKR
+450 WFQPGVALEDSVKR
-464 SVLATMTSPRFLYP
+464 SVLAVLTSPRFLYP
-478 ELAGQQDS
+478 ELEGRQDS
-486 HTVAARLALVLWDSL
+486 HATAARLALVLWDSL
-501 PDEALRKAADRGEL
+501 PDEALRKAADRNEVT
-515 MTPEQI
+515 TPEQI
-521 RAQAQRMVRNPRTR
+521 RAQAQRMIQNPR
-535 AKMGGFFDHWLDTD
+535 AKAKLRGFFDHWLDTD
-549 EAQDLAKDPK
+549 AADEIAKDPK
-559 TYPGFD
+559 AYPGFD
-565 AELIQDLRTSLNH
+565 AELVQDLRTSLNH
-578 FVESVVWSDAS
+578 FVESVVWSPAS

-596 SDELHLN
+596 SDEIHLN
-603 AALRRYYG
+603 APLRRYYG
-611 VEKNER
+611 VESAR
-617 PPGAT
+617 SLHGGAGGGST
-622 HAPAEADAFIP
+622 NAVDDAFVP

-644 LTHPFLLSTHAYY
+644 LTHPFLLSAHSYY

-662 IHRGVFLTRN
+662 IHRGVFLTRK

-725 EQFDAVGRFRSEDN
+725 EQFDAAGRFRLEDT
-739 RKPVNATS
+739 RKPVNATA
-747 EYLTADGKT
+747 EYQTADGKT
-756 VTLRGP
+756 LTLRGP

-767 HAAESPEA
+767 HAAESPDA
-775 RRGFVRQLFQYTVQ
+775 RRGFVRQLFQHTVQ
-789 QAPTAYGPDRL
+789 QAPGAYGAESLP
-800 QKLDSAFQESGCNIR
+800 KLDSAFEHSGCNIR
-815 QLLVEIAIQSATF
+815 QLLVEIAVHTATL
-828 DPKNPPGK
+828 DPKNLSRK

>member
-1 MAQHSRERACLEDPF
+1 
-16 AELPFDL
+16 
-23 PMDGGV
+23 
-29 LREASSPAMKCW
+29 MKRF
-41 HWISLTAVAW
+41 HWISLIVTGLTVA
-51 AMVACAGR
+51 ACAGR
-59 RGGGEGAPVASTGG
+59 RGGNEGSVAHSTPST
-73 AARSGESIYRRDCA
+73 RSGNSIYREDCA

-123 DDRKEKTSEVE
+123 DDRKEKTSE
-134 ALAVAEFIHS
+134 ADARAVAEFIHG

-160 DFSRLTQR
+160 EFSRLTQR
-168 RYRESVADLISG
+168 RYRESVADLLSG
-180 FTPVRQTSQSG
+180 FTQTRQTERSG

-204 KKDKSALKRIDPF
+204 KKDKSALQRIDP
-217 IRFDY
+217 IVRFDF

-277 RDDSDAKREAALVDL
+277 RDDSDAKREVALVDL

-302 ATASLYLLGGR
+302 GSGTLYLLGGR

-321 FKFKEKTAAIRLE
+321 FKFKEKTAAVRLE
-334 WKPPQGPWAVIPAS
+334 WKPPHGPWTGIPSS
-348 VLSPENSSATPVIG
+348 VLSPDASSATPIIG
-362 TAFPADDSSL
+362 TAFPAEDSSL
-372 GYERGHAIS
+372 GYERGHSIS

-398 VAGRIHRLANIPAST
+398 VAERIPRLASLPADL
-413 TNRSDL
+413 TNRTEL
-419 SARMQ
+419 SRRMQ
-424 DFCGQFAE
+424 DFCAQLAE

-437 PLDTELRSRVVTR
+437 PLDTELRHRTVDL
-450 WFQPGIALEDSVKR
+450 WFQPGVALEDSVKR
-464 SVLATMTSPRFLYP
+464 SVLAVMTSPRFLYP
-478 ELAGQQDS
+478 ESEGRQDS
-486 HTVAARLALVLWDSL
+486 HATAARLALVLWDSL
-501 PDEALRKAADRGEL
+501 PDETLRKAANRGEVS
-515 MTPEQI
+515 TPDQI
-521 RAQAQRMVRNPRTR
+521 RAQARRMIQNPR
-535 AKMGGFFDHWLDTD
+535 AKAKLRGFFDHWLDA
-549 EAQDLAKDPK
+549 EAADDIAKDPK
-559 TYPGFD
+559 SYPGFD
-565 AELIQDLRTSLNH
+565 AEMVQDLRTSLNH
-578 FVESVVWSDAS
+578 FVDSVVWSDAS

-596 SDELHLN
+596 SDEIYLN
-603 AALRRYYG
+603 APLRRYYG
-611 VEKNER
+611 VESLGSTQR
-617 PPGAT
+617 GVGGGAT
-622 HAPAEADAFIP
+622 NALDDAFVP
-633 VRFDPEQRAGV
+633 VRFNPEQRAGV
-644 LTHPFLLSTHAYY
+644 LTHPFLLSAHSYY

-662 IHRGVFLTRN
+662 IHRGVFLTRK

-725 EQFDAVGRFRSEDN
+725 EQFDAAGRFRLEDT

-747 EYLTADGKT
+747 EYQTADGKT
-756 VTLRGP
+756 LTLRGP

-767 HAAESPEA
+767 HAAESPDA
-775 RRGFVRQLFQYTVQ
+775 RRGFVRQLFQHTVQ
-789 QAPTAYGPDRL
+789 QTPDAYGTGSL
-800 QKLDSAFQESGCNIR
+800 QKLDLAFEHSGCNVR
-815 QLLVEIAIQSATF
+815 QLLVEIAVHTATL
-828 DPKNPPGK
+828 DPKNPSRK

>member
-1 MAQHSRERACLEDPF
+1 MRRF
-16 AELPFDL
+16 
-23 PMDGGV
+23 
-29 LREASSPAMKCW
+29 
-41 HWISLTAVAW
+41 HWVSLIVAGLTL
-51 AMVACAGR
+51 AACAGR
-59 RGGGEGAPVASTGG
+59 RGGNEGSVAHSTPST
-73 AARSGESIYRRDCA
+73 RSGNIIYREDCA

-103 TLYGEQSVTSLAR
+103 TLYGEQSMTSLAR

-123 DDRKEKTSEVE
+123 DDRKEKTSE
-134 ALAVAEFIHS
+134 ADARAVAEFIHG

-160 DFSRLTQR
+160 EFSRLTQR
-168 RYRESVADLISG
+168 RYRESVADLLSG
-180 FTPVRQTSQSG
+180 FTQTRQTERSG

-204 KKDKSALKRIDPF
+204 KKDKSALQRIDP
-217 IRFDY
+217 IVRFDF

-229 DITAD
+229 HITAD

-277 RDDSDAKREAALVDL
+277 RDDSDAKREVALVDL

-302 ATASLYLLGGR
+302 GSGTLYLLGGR

-321 FKFKEKTAAIRLE
+321 FKFKEKTAAVRLE
-334 WKPPQGPWAVIPAS
+334 WKPPHGPWTGIPSS
-348 VLSPENSSATPVIG
+348 VLSPDASSATPIIG
-362 TAFPADDSSL
+362 TAFPAEDSSL
-372 GYERGHAIS
+372 GYERGHSIS

-398 VAGRIHRLANIPAST
+398 VAERIRRLAGLPADL
-413 TNRSDL
+413 TNRTEL
-419 SARMQ
+419 SRRMQ
-424 DFCGQFAE
+424 DFCSQLAE

-437 PLDTELRSRVVTR
+437 PLDTELRHRTVDL
-450 WFQPGIALEDSVKR
+450 WFQPGVALEDSVKR
-464 SVLATMTSPRFLYP
+464 SVLAVMTSPRFLYP
-478 ELAGQQDS
+478 ESEGRQDS
-486 HTVAARLALVLWDSL
+486 HATAARLALVLWDSL
-501 PDEALRKAADRGEL
+501 PDETLRKAANRGEVS
-515 MTPEQI
+515 TPDQI
-521 RAQAQRMVRNPRTR
+521 RAQARRMIQNPR
-535 AKMGGFFDHWLDTD
+535 AKAKLRGFFDHWLDA
-549 EAQDLAKDPK
+549 EAADDIAKDPK
-559 TYPGFD
+559 SYPGFD
-565 AELIQDLRTSLNH
+565 AEMVQDLRTSLNH
-578 FVESVVWSDAS
+578 FVDSVVWSDAS

-596 SDELHLN
+596 SDEIYLN
-603 AALRRYYG
+603 APLRRYYG
-611 VEKNER
+611 VESLGSTQR
-617 PPGAT
+617 GVGGGAT
-622 HAPAEADAFIP
+622 NALDDAFVP
-633 VRFDPEQRAGV
+633 VRFNPEQRAGV
-644 LTHPFLLSTHAYY
+644 LTHPFLLSAHSYY

-662 IHRGVFLTRN
+662 IHRGVFLTRK

-725 EQFDAVGRFRSEDN
+725 EQFDAAGRFRLEDT

-747 EYLTADGKT
+747 EYQTADGKT
-756 VTLRGP
+756 LTLRGP

-767 HAAESPEA
+767 HAAESPDA
-775 RRGFVRQLFQYTVQ
+775 RRGFVRQLFQHTVQ
-789 QAPTAYGPDRL
+789 QAPDAYGAGSL
-800 QKLDSAFQESGCNIR
+800 QKLDLAFEHSGCNVR
-815 QLLVEIAIQSATF
+815 QLLVEIAVHTATL
-828 DPKNPPGK
+828 DPKNPSRK

>member
-1 MAQHSRERACLEDPF
+1 MNALNLAIDPRREFRDWTR
-16 AELPFDL
+16 
-23 PMDGGV
+23 V
-29 LREASSPAMKCW
+29 RMKRF
-41 HWISLTAVAW
+41 HWISLIVTGLTVA
-51 AMVACAGR
+51 ACAGR
-59 RGGGEGAPVASTGG
+59 RGGSASSVAHATAST
-73 AARSGESIYRRDCA
+73 RSGDTIYREDCA

-103 TLYGEQSVTSLAR
+103 TLYGEQSVASLAR

-123 DDRKEKTSEVE
+123 DDRPEKTSE
-134 ALAVAEFIHS
+134 ADARLVAEFIHG

-150 ARARNTPARI
+150 ARARNTPERI
-160 DFSRLTQR
+160 EFSRLTQR
-168 RYRESVADLISG
+168 RYRESIADLLSG
-180 FTPVRQTSQSG
+180 FTESRQTERSG

-204 KKDKSALKRIDPF
+204 KKDKSALQRIDPTV
-217 IRFDY
+217 RFDF

-277 RDDSDAKREAALVDL
+277 RDDSDAKREVALIDL

-302 ATASLYLLGGR
+302 GSGAVYLLGGR

-321 FKFKEKTAAIRLE
+321 FKFKEKTAAVRLE
-334 WKPPQGPWAVIPAS
+334 WKLPHGPWTGIPSS
-348 VLSPENSSATPVIG
+348 VLSPDPSSATPVIG

-372 GYERGHAIS
+372 GYERGHSIS

-389 RAGTETSEL
+389 RAGTETSER
-398 VAGRIHRLANIPAST
+398 VAGRIHRLAGIPANQ
-413 TNRSDL
+413 TNRTEL
-419 SARMQ
+419 SRRMQ
-424 DFCGQFAE
+424 DFCAQLAE

-437 PLDTELRSRVVTR
+437 PLDAELRRRTVDV
-450 WFQPGIALEDSVKR
+450 WFQPGVALEDSVKR
-464 SVLATMTSPRFLYP
+464 SVLAVLTSPRFLYP
-478 ELAGQQDS
+478 ELEGRQDS
-486 HTVAARLALVLWDSL
+486 HATAARLALVLWDSL
-501 PDEALRKAADRGEL
+501 PDEALRKAADRNEVT
-515 MTPEQI
+515 TPEQI
-521 RAQAQRMVRNPRTR
+521 RAQAQRMIQNPR
-535 AKMGGFFDHWLDTD
+535 AKAKLRGFFDHWLDTD
-549 EAQDLAKDPK
+549 AADEIAKDPK
-559 TYPGFD
+559 AYPGFD
-565 AELIQDLRTSLNH
+565 AELVQDLRTSLNH
-578 FVESVVWSDAS
+578 FVESVVWSPAS

-596 SDELHLN
+596 SDEIHLN
-603 AALRRYYG
+603 APLRRYYG
-611 VEKNER
+611 VESAR
-617 PPGAT
+617 SLHGGAGGGST
-622 HAPAEADAFIP
+622 NAVDDAFVP

-644 LTHPFLLSTHAYY
+644 LTHPFLLSAHSYY

-662 IHRGVFLTRN
+662 IHRGVFLTRK

-725 EQFDAVGRFRSEDN
+725 EQFDAVGRFRLKDTQ
-739 RKPVNATS
+739 KPVNATA
-747 EYLTADGKT
+747 EYQTADGKT
-756 VTLRGP
+756 LTLRGP

-767 HAAESPEA
+767 HAAESPDA
-775 RRGFVRQLFQYTVQ
+775 RRGFVRQLFQHTVQ
-789 QAPTAYGPDRL
+789 QAPGAYGVESLP
-800 QKLDSAFQESGCNIR
+800 KLDSGFEHSNCNIR
-815 QLLVEIAIQSATF
+815 ELLVEIAVHTATL
-828 DPKNPPGK
+828 DPKNLSRK

>member
-1 MAQHSRERACLEDPF
+1 MNALNLAIDPRREFRDWTR
-16 AELPFDL
+16 
-23 PMDGGV
+23 V
-29 LREASSPAMKCW
+29 RMKRF
-41 HWISLTAVAW
+41 HWISLIVTGLTVA
-51 AMVACAGR
+51 ACAGR
-59 RGGGEGAPVASTGG
+59 RGGSASSVAHATAST
-73 AARSGESIYRRDCA
+73 RSGDTIYREDCA

-103 TLYGEQSVTSLAR
+103 TLYGEQSVASLAR

-123 DDRKEKTSEVE
+123 DDRPEKTSE
-134 ALAVAEFIHS
+134 ADARLVAEFIHG

-150 ARARNTPARI
+150 ARARNTPERI
-160 DFSRLTQR
+160 EFIRLTQR
-168 RYRESVADLISG
+168 RYRESIADLLSG
-180 FTPVRQTSQSG
+180 FTESRQTERSG

-204 KKDKSALKRIDPF
+204 KKDKSALQRIDPTV
-217 IRFDY
+217 RFDF

-277 RDDSDAKREAALVDL
+277 RDDSDAKREVALIDL

-302 ATASLYLLGGR
+302 GSGAVYLLGGR

-321 FKFKEKTAAIRLE
+321 FKFKEKTAAVRLE
-334 WKPPQGPWAVIPAS
+334 WKPPHGPWTGIPSS
-348 VLSPENSSATPVIG
+348 VLSPDPSSATPVIG

-372 GYERGHAIS
+372 GYERGHSIS

-389 RAGTETSEL
+389 RAGTETSER
-398 VAGRIHRLANIPAST
+398 VAGRIHRLAGIPANQ
-413 TNRSDL
+413 TNRTEL
-419 SARMQ
+419 SRRMQ
-424 DFCGQFAE
+424 DFCAQLAE

-437 PLDTELRSRVVTR
+437 PLDAELRRRTVDV
-450 WFQPGIALEDSVKR
+450 WFQPGVALEDSVKR
-464 SVLATMTSPRFLYP
+464 SVLAVLTSPRFLYP
-478 ELAGQQDS
+478 ELEGRQDS
-486 HTVAARLALVLWDSL
+486 HATAARLALVLWDSL
-501 PDEALRKAADRGEL
+501 PDEALRKAADRNEVT
-515 MTPEQI
+515 TPEQI
-521 RAQAQRMVRNPRTR
+521 RAQAQRMIQNPR
-535 AKMGGFFDHWLDTD
+535 AKAKLRGFFDHWLDTD
-549 EAQDLAKDPK
+549 AADEIAKDPK
-559 TYPGFD
+559 AYPGFD
-565 AELIQDLRTSLNH
+565 AELVQDLRTSLNH
-578 FVESVVWSDAS
+578 FVESVVWSPAS

-596 SDELHLN
+596 SDEIHLN
-603 AALRRYYG
+603 APLRRYYG
-611 VEKNER
+611 VESAR
-617 PPGAT
+617 SLHGGAGGGST
-622 HAPAEADAFIP
+622 NAVDDAFVP

-644 LTHPFLLSTHAYY
+644 LTHPFLLSAHSYY

-662 IHRGVFLTRN
+662 IHRGVFLTRK

-725 EQFDAVGRFRSEDN
+725 EQFDAVGRFRLKDTQ
-739 RKPVNATS
+739 KPVNATA
-747 EYLTADGKT
+747 EYQTADGKT
-756 VTLRGP
+756 LTLRGP

-767 HAAESPEA
+767 HAAESPDA
-775 RRGFVRQLFQYTVQ
+775 RRGFVRQLFQHTVQ
-789 QAPTAYGPDRL
+789 QAPGAYGAESLP
-800 QKLDSAFQESGCNIR
+800 KLDSGFEHSNCNIR
-815 QLLVEIAIQSATF
+815 ELLVEIAVHTATL
-828 DPKNPPGK
+828 DPKNLSRK

>member
-1 MAQHSRERACLEDPF
+1 
-16 AELPFDL
+16 
-23 PMDGGV
+23 
-29 LREASSPAMKCW
+29 MKRF
-41 HWISLTAVAW
+41 HWISLIVTGLTVA
-51 AMVACAGR
+51 ACAGR
-59 RGGGEGAPVASTGG
+59 RGGNEGSVAHSTP
-73 AARSGESIYRRDCA
+73 ATRSGDRVYREDCA

-123 DDRKEKTSEVE
+123 DDRKEKTSE
-134 ALAVAEFIHS
+134 ADARAVAEFIHG

-160 DFSRLTQR
+160 EFSRLTQR
-168 RYRESVADLISG
+168 RYRESVADLLSG
-180 FTPVRQTSQSG
+180 FTQTRQTERSG

-204 KKDKSALKRIDPF
+204 KKDKSALQRIDP
-217 IRFDY
+217 IVRFDF

-277 RDDSDAKREAALVDL
+277 RDDSDAKREVALVDL

-302 ATASLYLLGGR
+302 GSGTLYLLGGR

-321 FKFKEKTAAIRLE
+321 FKFKEKTAAVRLE
-334 WKPPQGPWAVIPAS
+334 WKPPHGPWTGIPSS
-348 VLSPENSSATPVIG
+348 VLSPDASSATPIIG
-362 TAFPADDSSL
+362 TAFPAEDSSL
-372 GYERGHAIS
+372 GYERGHSIS

-398 VAGRIHRLANIPAST
+398 VAERIPRLASLPADL
-413 TNRSDL
+413 TNRTEL
-419 SARMQ
+419 SRRMQ
-424 DFCGQFAE
+424 DFCAQLAE

-437 PLDTELRSRVVTR
+437 PLDTELRHRTVDL
-450 WFQPGIALEDSVKR
+450 WFQPGVALEDSVKR
-464 SVLATMTSPRFLYP
+464 SVLAVMTSPRFLYP
-478 ELAGQQDS
+478 ESEGRQDS
-486 HTVAARLALVLWDSL
+486 HATAARLALVLWDSL
-501 PDEALRKAADRGEL
+501 PDETLRKAANRGEVV
-515 MTPEQI
+515 TPEQI
-521 RAQAQRMVRNPRTR
+521 RAQARRMIQNPR
-535 AKMGGFFDHWLDTD
+535 AKAKLRGFFDHWLDA
-549 EAQDLAKDPK
+549 EAADDIAKDPK
-559 TYPGFD
+559 SYPGFD
-565 AELIQDLRTSLNH
+565 AEMVQDLRTSLNH
-578 FVESVVWSDAS
+578 FVDSVVWSDAS

-596 SDELHLN
+596 SDEIYLN
-603 AALRRYYG
+603 APLRRYYG
-611 VEKNER
+611 VESLGSTQR
-617 PPGAT
+617 GAGGGAT
-622 HAPAEADAFIP
+622 NALDDAFIP
-633 VRFDPEQRAGV
+633 VRFNPEQRAGV
-644 LTHPFLLSTHAYY
+644 LTHPFLLSAHSYY

-662 IHRGVFLTRN
+662 IHRGVFLTRK

-725 EQFDAVGRFRSEDN
+725 EQFDAAGRFRLEDT
-739 RKPVNATS
+739 RKPINATS
-747 EYLTADGKT
+747 EYQTADGKT
-756 VTLRGP
+756 LTLRGP

-767 HAAESPEA
+767 HAAESPDA
-775 RRGFVRQLFQYTVQ
+775 RRGFVRQLFQHTVQ
-789 QAPTAYGPDRL
+789 QTPDAYGTGSL
-800 QKLDSAFQESGCNIR
+800 QKLDLAFEHSGCNVR
-815 QLLVEIAIQSATF
+815 QLLVEIAVHTATL
-828 DPKNPPGK
+828 DPKNPSRK